1 MGSLDFAAQYQ
12 QEPVPPGGNL
22 INWSWFEIYEEAP
35 RLSREDEFIVSWDT
49 AMSAGEL
56 SDYSVCVVLQVR
68 DGAPYVL
75 DVLRERLEY
84 PDLRRKVIETHHRWS
99 SIANNYALLIED
111 KGSGMSLI
119 QDLRQEGIRAIPV
132 KPEKEKIL
140 RMNAHTAKIEAGYVH
155 LPRQAHWLEEFK
167 RELMA
172 FPQCKHNDQIDA
184 LSQALDRAFKPK
196 RKIRCTA
203 AIGLH

>member
-1 MGSLDFAAQYQ
+1 
-12 QEPVPPGGNL
+12 
-22 INWSWFEIYEEAP
+22 
-35 RLSREDEFIVSWDT
+35 
-49 AMSAGEL
+49 
-56 SDYSVCVVLQVR
+56 LQVR

-155 LPRQAHWLEEFK
+155 LPRRAHWLEEFR
-167 RELMA
+167 REVMA
-172 FPQCKHNDQIDA
+172 FPACKHDDQIDA